1 MQTGWGPLGS
11 GCPSSDPLSLVSVPC
26 PGELRSPG
34 LSLRARG
41 PRERVVGVGGRGTR
55 ENLIEYLDPQHIIQ
69 RQKGI

>member
-11 GCPSSDPLSLVSVPC
+11 GCPSSDPPSLVSVPC
-26 PGELRSPG
+26 PGEFRSPG
-34 LSLRARG
+34 LSLRAWG
-41 PRERVVGVGGRGTR
+41 PRERVAGGWGTR